1 MNMKKFSSRKF
12 LACVAGIITG
22 FVVLLSGNVT
32 EGVATVITSVVTYLA
47 VEGFID
53 AKAVQKTAKNV
64 VDMLETTPTEG

>member
-53 AKAVQKTAKNV
+53 AKAVQKTAENV